1 MGELDLYNAVC
12 SGLFEKT
19 KNQIFGDSFPW
30 YYVAAT
36 AYTKDLE
43 HHETLHNGSF
53 YHLAMNNGIK
63 NSEIANTLED
73 CLLVAADKVSI
84 TVKKIHRIRIG
95 MNVISD
101 SNHINPPHVDMD
113 FPHKVGLLYLNDSD
127 GNTILY
133 NEKYDINS
141 NYDSSYYYI
150 DYLKKKVTAKKQ
162 FVPVENKMIFFD
174 GLTYHSSSTPAETK
188 RRITVNYVFE

>member
-1 MGELDLYNAVC
+1 MEEIDLYNAVC
-12 SGLFEKT
+12 DGLFEKA
-19 KNQIFGDSFPW
+19 KGQIFGDNFPW

-36 AYTKDLE
+36 AYTNNVDQ
-43 HHETLHNGSF
+43 HETLYNGSF

-84 TVKKIHRIRIG
+84 AVRKLHRIRIG
-95 MNVISD
+95 MITVSND
-101 SNHINPPHVDMD
+101 NHINPPHVDMQ

-127 GNTILY
+127 GPTYLY
-133 NEKYDINS
+133 NEKYDVKS
-141 NYDSSYYYI
+141 NCDSSYYYTEH
-150 DYLKKKVTAKKQ
+150 LKKKVTVKRQ
-162 FVPVENKMIFFD
+162 FLPVENKMIFFD
-174 GLTYHSSSTPAETK
+174 GFTYHSSSTPAETK